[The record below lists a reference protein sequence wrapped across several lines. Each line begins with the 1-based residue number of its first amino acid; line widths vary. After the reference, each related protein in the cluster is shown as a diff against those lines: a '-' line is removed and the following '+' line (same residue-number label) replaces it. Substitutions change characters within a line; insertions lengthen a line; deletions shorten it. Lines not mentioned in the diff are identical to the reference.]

1 MNTIS
6 DLRRSLEETAH
17 SHDVPDPGALLRGVQ
32 DDIATGRDRGNRTPR
47 LIAAAAAVALVA
59 GGGWALSKGLGGEE
73 TGTLQPAEQGWELVD
88 GAPPEYAAG
97 LALVDTVTLD
107 AGSSEDTLTW
117 EGGGPGFV
125 VAWCSDP
132 VRTAL
137 LAESSTGPSN
147 SQGERIVA
155 CQSGPVSVPTDPEG
169 SEITIH
175 GFEGDIQGEQF
186 DGVVHGEAT
195 IGLYREATIEEYPYP
210 AAPDTPREPS
220 PPEQARDVVI
230 DAATPPTTEVTLDH
244 LGEAATGY
252 LMPAATVSSREGTTL
267 TAWSG
272 EPGRLLIAVNGT
284 VITNDGEGLAQP
296 TSPGPWQDADP
307 DLRSG
312 YWHTWSSA
320 GETTRAWDLSPQAL
334 AAYGIQVSEGD
345 TVTVAARASFT
356 HEAWQVG
363 IDQPEGGQSA
373 ELPQIDPTEQL
384 PELAYGM
391 RLVSATE
398 VPADGATHLVD
409 LGDVD
414 ASEVLW
420 VPTCPQALPG
430 TDLTIAN
437 RPTSCSSTVGWAQ
450 TVRAPEAT
458 PDEPVEVRVAA
469 GGEPVQL
476 GAYIPVEWD
485 GYPFAESS
493 TPMADDGGLGVVAAE
508 QPAGGERLPELLHA
522 EAREAVVYREVATVS
537 TGDLDADG
545 RAELT
550 VPSSTDLGVW
560 VASSGPARVKLEID
574 SVPLGDTL
582 DGHLWPAYPLLR
594 DGWYSAWTTGEAGT
608 ELRFDTPGIR
618 KGQALRDN
626 PTVTVQVEAQDGAE
640 VELTFYEFVREAD
653 FEE

>member
-17 SHDVPDPGALLRGVQ
+17 SHEAPDPHALLRGVQ

-47 LIAAAAAVALVA
+47 LIAAAAAIALVA
-59 GGGWALSKGLGGEE
+59 GGGWALSQGLGGEE
-73 TGTLQPAEQGWELVD
+73 TGTIQPAEPAWELVD
-88 GAPPEYAAG
+88 GAPPEYAGG
-97 LALVDTVTLD
+97 LALVDTVELSADSQRESLSWDGDGQGFALAWCEIAAEPGVAAIALTPEGAPGAALGCSGG
-107 AGSSEDTLTW
+107 AGSEPGPMPVPPGEAFDVQLVDAA
-117 EGGGPGFV
+117 EGAVG
-125 VAWCSDP
+125 
-132 VRTAL
+132 RL
-137 LAESSTGPSN
+137 
-147 SQGERIVA
+147 
-155 CQSGPVSVPTDPEG
+155 
-169 SEITIH
+169 
-175 GFEGDIQGEQF
+175 EGD
-186 DGVVHGEAT
+186 DTVLV
-195 IGLYREATIEEYPYP
+195 GLYREATIQEYPYP
-210 AAPDTPREPS
+210 AAPETPREPS

-230 DAATPPTTEVTLDH
+230 DAATPMTTEVDLDH
-244 LGEAATGY
+244 LGKAATGY

-267 TAWSG
+267 TAWAG

-307 DLRSG
+307 DLRGG

-345 TVTVAARASFT
+345 TVTVVAHASFPRD
-356 HEAWQVG
+356 AWQVG

-391 RLVSATE
+391 RLVAATE
-398 VPADGATHLVD
+398 VPADGAAHLID

-414 ASEVLW
+414 ASQVLW
-420 VPTCPQALPG
+420 VPACPDAQAG

-437 RPTSCSSTVGWAQ
+437 RPTRCSATVGWAQ
-450 TVRAPEAT
+450 TVRAPDVT
-458 PDEPVEVRVAA
+458 PDEPVEVRAAA

-476 GAYIPVEWD
+476 GAYIPLEWD
-485 GYPFAESS
+485 GYPFADSR
-493 TPMADDGGLGVVAAE
+493 TPMADDGGLGVVVTE
-508 QPAGGERLPELLHA
+508 QPVGGERLPELLHA
-522 EAREAVVYREVATVS
+522 EAREAVVYREVATVG
-537 TGDLDADG
+537 TGDLDSDG

-574 SVPLGDTL
+574 GVPLGDTL
-582 DGHLWPAYPLLR
+582 DGHLWPGYPLLR

-608 ELRFDTPGIR
+608 ELRFDTLGIS
-618 KGQALRDN
+618 KGRALRDN
-626 PTVTVQVEAQDGAE
+626 PTVTVEVQAEDGAE
-640 VELTFYEFVREAD
+640 VELTFYEFVPEAD